1 MITPRSPF
9 HAASGCVHVLA
20 LQVVP
25 SAQVREMTVFKPLS
39 FGWAKGFIS
48 YGTGLMVEAATM
60 TDTFPPVYDELGTY
74 MSV

>member
-1 MITPRSPF
+1 M
-9 HAASGCVHVLA
+9 HVLA